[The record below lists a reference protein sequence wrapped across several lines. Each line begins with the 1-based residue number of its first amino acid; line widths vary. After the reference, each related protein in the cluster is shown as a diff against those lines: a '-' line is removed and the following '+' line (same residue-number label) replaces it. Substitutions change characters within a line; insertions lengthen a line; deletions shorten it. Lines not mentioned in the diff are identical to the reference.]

1 MIDPNLKDKII
12 LVSGANHGIGSAIA
26 EDFSKQGAKVF
37 LTYFRDDCTYSN
49 EELEKAKKNNIP
61 GDTLYRA
68 KQQNSTDEI
77 EMKISSNNGVV
88 FSLEM
93 DLGNIENIPN
103 LFDLCEEK
111 IGPIDILINN
121 HTYCFLE
128 TFDEELSLKSED
140 IQMIS
145 SEEIEKHFRI
155 NSQSYALMMSE
166 YVKRFLKRKAEWGRI
181 VNIST
186 DAAHS
191 HPGNVSY
198 AASKHAIESYS
209 RSAAVELG
217 KYGITIN
224 IVAPGP
230 IQTGYIEP
238 ELEESIIEET
248 PLRRIGQPED
258 VASVVTFLASE
269 QAKWLTGQLLYVGGG
284 WRMHQ

>member
-1 MIDPNLKDKII
+1 MIDPKLKDRII
-12 LVSGANHGIGSAIA
+12 LISGSNHGIGSAIA
-26 EDFSKQGAKVF
+26 EDLSRQGAKIF
-37 LTYFRDDCTYSN
+37 LTYYRDHCSYSK
-49 EELEKAKKNNIP
+49 EELEVAKKKNIP
-61 GDTLYRA
+61 GDTLYKA
-68 KQQNSTDEI
+68 MHQNSTEEI
-77 EMKISSNNGVV
+77 EKKISSNNGVV
-88 FSLEM
+88 FSLEL
-93 DLGNIENIPN
+93 DLGKIENIPT

-111 IGPIDILINN
+111 MGPVDILINN

-128 TFDEELSLKSED
+128 TFDEKLSQDSED
-140 IQMIS
+140 IKMIS

-198 AASKHAIESYS
+198 VASKHAIESYS
-209 RSAAVELG
+209 RSAAIELG

-238 ELEESIIEET
+238 ELEKTIIDKT
-248 PLRRIGQPED
+248 PLKRIGHCC
-258 VASVVTFLASE
+258 
-269 QAKWLTGQLLYVGGG
+269 KK
-284 WRMHQ
+284 